1 MSLFLLF
8 CCWSGREKMKN
19 KWTSWHFSWS
29 EILIELLT
37 PAGCWLPPKLS
48 KGGSGP
54 SRLWPAQLFCENKI
68 IEKILSSAKQSW
80 QITKFFS
87 ASYPGVDLKIF
98 PLDYFYGRILIV
110 KILNINIDD
119 TGLASCQLQIVL
131 LNTPHRLYLETVKTV
146 FMDKIDRF
154 GSHL

>member
-8 CCWSGREKMKN
+8 CCWRGEGEMMKN

-68 IEKILSSAKQSW
+68 IEKILSSAK
-80 QITKFFS
+80 
-87 ASYPGVDLKIF
+87 GDLTNHQDLCLGEDVKIF
-98 PLDYFYGRILIV
+98 TLDKLEGRIEIE
-110 KILNINIDD
+110 KIPNINIDD
-119 TGLASCQLQIVL
+119 TRLASCRLQIVL
-131 LNTPHRLYLETVKTV
+131 LNPSEALFGNSQNC

-154 GSHL
+154 GSHLY

>member
-1 MSLFLLF
+1 M
-8 CCWSGREKMKN
+8 
-19 KWTSWHFSWS
+19 
-29 EILIELLT
+29 
-37 PAGCWLPPKLS
+37 
-48 KGGSGP
+48 
-54 SRLWPAQLFCENKI
+54 
-68 IEKILSSAKQSW
+68 ILSSAKQSW
-80 QITKFFS
+80 QITKFFP

-98 PLDYFYGRILIV
+98 SLDYFYGRILIV

-119 TGLASCQLQIVL
+119 TVLASCQLQIVL